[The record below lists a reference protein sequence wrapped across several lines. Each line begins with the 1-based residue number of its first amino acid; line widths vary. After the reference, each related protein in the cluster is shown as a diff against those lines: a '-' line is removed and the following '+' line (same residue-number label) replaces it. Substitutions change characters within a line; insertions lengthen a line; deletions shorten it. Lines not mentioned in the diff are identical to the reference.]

1 MKKWIFASV
10 SLALMASAAPAQERG
25 RLGMECR
32 KEVRAL
38 CFSGEGRPERG
49 AMKACLK
56 DKASQLSQGCRA
68 EIKARMELRKNS
80 APSAPKSEGD

>member
-1 MKKWIFASV
+1 MTKWIFASV

-49 AMKACLK
+49 VMKACLK
-56 DKASQLSQGCRA
+56 DKASQLSEGCRA

-80 APSAPKSEGD
+80 APKSEGG